1 MVVIYPAVVPAKAET
16 HGHRPS
22 FCEDS
27 GAPTSRSITAR
38 GYGSRIALARA
49 RLSGTAATYRSLAGT
64 RVIFAPS
71 AFSRS
76 SMRS

>member
-1 MVVIYPAVVPAKAET
+1 MKA
-16 HGHRPS
+16 
-22 FCEDS
+22 C
-27 GAPTSRSITAR
+27 
-38 GYGSRIALARA
+38 GYGSRIALALA
-49 RLSGTAATYRSLAGT
+49 RLSGMTKWSSYRARSGT